1 MRGFESSTTS
11 LALLASALLTLAL
24 AAPASAQERAGVVT
38 TLQGNVTV
46 ARAALAEPAAL
57 KFRDDIFVSDRIAS
71 GKNGIARIL
80 LGGRAV
86 VTIREHSVVTITE
99 LPGVATVDLVSGRA
113 AVAVARERMQ
123 AGDVV
128 ELRTP
133 NAVAGIRG
141 TVVVGEVAND
151 RSVITVL
158 KGVIDVTRLDGGRAV
173 GAATI
178 MGALQQV
185 TVVGAGPVPAPQ
197 AISSD
202 TARRMG
208 GEFRMTPPRLSPT
221 ATNAM
226 VASAEVE
233 RTVRNFSVASAS
245 PLGPGDGGSRVGVI
259 INGDLIRNDKDDKDK
274 DRDTRSGTR
283 IATPVFTGV
292 APTLGWSAPVSTT
305 TVTNTKRDKDRDR

>member
-1 MRGFESSTTS
+1 MRGIESSTSS

-57 KFRDDIFVSDRIAS
+57 KFRDDIFVRDRIAS

-158 KGVIDVTRLDGGRAV
+158 KGVIDVTRLDGGHAV

-208 GEFRMTPPRLSPT
+208 SEFRMAPPHLSPT

-233 RTVRNFSVASAS
+233 RTVRNFSVASTS
-245 PLGPGDGGSRVGVI
+245 PLGLGDIGSRGGA
-259 INGDLIRNDKDDKDK
+259 INGDPIRNDKDDKDK
-274 DRDTRSGTR
+274 DRDTRGGTR
-283 IATPVFTGV
+283 IAAPVFTGL
-292 APTLGWSAPVSTT
+292 APTLGWSSPVSTT